1 MAVQQ
6 RNFSIIPQFP
16 HQLKLNSPVTLN
28 DALMSDEVMTL
39 DCSAVQPQT
48 LKPSSNYAFST
59 SLHREN
65 MD

>member
-16 HQLKLNSPVTLN
+16 QLRLNSFVTLN

-59 SLHREN
+59 SLHHEN